1 MYNILAITKK
11 EFTGYFNSPIAY
23 VVMVVFLGIVNILF
37 FNGAGFQGLAFSPG
51 LFLRGTVDM
60 RPMLTHLPW
69 IFIVI
74 APAITM
80 KLWAEER
87 KLGTLEI
94 LLTLPVRDYEAVLGK
109 YLASFLFLALNLA
122 LTLSIPYTLT
132 RIGNPDFGPIIGGY
146 TGALLL
152 GGVYLAVGLFASSL
166 AVEQIVAFILGA
178 LVCAFLFIIGNQVIV
193 MQLPVQLGTLLMH
206 ICTATHF
213 ENISRGVIDSRD
225 VIYYLSATVFF
236 LVLTNITVE
245 SRR

>member
-1 MYNILAITKK
+1 MGNILAITRK
-11 EFTGYFNSPIAY
+11 EFSGYFNSPIAY
-23 VVMVVFLGIVNILF
+23 VVMVVFLAIVNILF
-37 FNGAGFQGLAFSPG
+37 FHGAGFSGFAFSPG

-60 RPMLTHLPW
+60 RPMLMQLPW

-80 KLWAEER
+80 KLWAEEK

-94 LLTLPVRDYEAVLGK
+94 LLTLPVKDYEAVLGK

-122 LTLSIPYTLT
+122 LTLTIPYTLT
-132 RIGNPDFGPIIGGY
+132 QIGNPDFGPVIGGY
-146 TGALLL
+146 IGALLM

-178 LVCAFLFIIGNQVIV
+178 LACAFLYIIGHQFIV
-193 MQLPVQLGTLLMH
+193 VQLPTQLGAMLMH

-213 ENISRGVIDSRD
+213 DNISRGVIDSRD
-225 VIYYLSATVFF
+225 VVYYLSAIIFF

-245 SRR
+245 NRR